1 MKKNSI
7 IAAFLLMALAG
18 CSRVESDVQPQ
29 AAGEEVLTVRFGS
42 ASTRV
47 DFDDEAGAF
56 TWTEGDKV
64 AVHCGA
70 SANGT
75 VDASY
80 KTPTLRRDATDP
92 SVGRLSLILSE
103 GQQRD
108 AYAVYPAASAVA
120 AQWGSPS
127 LQLTYPTEYE
137 VDPAGMGN
145 EAPTPMVAVNDPA
158 ATELTFR
165 HVGGLLRLT
174 LNYVAGETKFITV
187 SMGKQIT
194 GTFTVEDPSGESP
207 SVTGGDSADEVTF
220 ALTGDLAPGFGNT
233 LVLNV
238 PIPSGTYESLTIT
251 ALDADR
257 NALHSYYDEKERQFF
272 PGRGRKQAATLS
284 SLTTPLCLEAAEIAA
299 IHITNPLG
307 LTIEVSND
315 AVNWRSINAAS
326 TEIWL
331 GVGDKLYFRGNNRS
345 YATSYSDET
354 KCTNIRCDGEC
365 YLYGNI
371 MSLVQPLNFDTLTRL
386 TGNYNFA
393 RLFYNSDILIHPSQ
407 HLLLPATTLT
417 PYCYAYLFCDCASL
431 QRAPELPAATLNSYC
446 YYGMFSGCHNL
457 KTPPALNATELKS
470 YSYYQMFSDCIS
482 LEVAPELPAMT
493 LGNYCYAYMFQGC
506 TRLQSAPVL
515 PATKLENSCYAYM
528 FQGCTSL
535 MEAPVLQAMELAKSC
550 YSHMFENCTGLRSP
564 AALPATLL
572 FDNCYE
578 YMFSGCSSLS
588 TVPVLP
594 AEEVAVS
601 CYSRMFTNCTSIT
614 TPPVLP
620 ATTMKSSC
628 YSAMFSGC
636 TSLLTAPQLPALTL
650 ANSCYSTMFESC
662 ESLKVAP
669 ALPATTL
676 APSCYMG
683 MFRYNPSL
691 EVAPVLPAEQLVSGC
706 YTNMFLNCP
715 KLNRIEAFFLTEPV
729 SAFMVAWVSG
739 VSSTGTFVMNRNATW
754 DPSLYRGG
762 NAIPSRWTVET
773 N

>member
-29 AAGEEVLTVRFGS
+29 AAGEEILTVRFGQ

-47 DFDDEAGAF
+47 EFDDEAGAF

-80 KTPTLRRDATDP
+80 KTPKLRRDATDP
-92 SVGRLSLILSE
+92 SLGRLSLILSE
-103 GQQRD
+103 GQQRN

-120 AQWGSPS
+120 TQWGSPS
-127 LQLTYPTEYE
+127 LQVTYPAEYE

-207 SVTGGDSADEVTF
+207 SVTGGDTADEVTF

-307 LTIEVSND
+307 LTIEISDD
-315 AVNWRSINAAS
+315 AVNWRSINAES

-345 YATSYSDET
+345 YATSHSDET
-354 KCTNIRCDGEC
+354 KYTNIRCDGEC

-371 MSLVQPLNFDTLTRL
+371 MSLVQPLNFDTVTRL
-386 TGNYNFA
+386 TLSYNFA
-393 RLFYNSDILIHPSQ
+393 RLFFNSDVMSHPSQ
-407 HLLLPATTLT
+407 HLLLPATALS
-417 PYCYAYLFCDCASL
+417 PSCYAYLFSDCANL
-431 QRAPELPAATLNSYC
+431 QRAPELPATTIASNC
-446 YYGMFSGCHNL
+446 YEGMFSGCHS
-457 KTPPALNATELKS
+457 LKS
-470 YSYYQMFSDCIS
+470 APTLPATTLAGSCYFQMFKDCTA
-482 LEVAPELPAMT
+482 LEVTPELPAT
-493 LGNYCYAYMFQGC
+493 ALQSSCYSRMFQGC
-506 TRLQSAPVL
+506 TSLQSAPVL
-515 PATKLENSCYAYM
+515 PATVMAYSCYYYM
-528 FQGCTSL
+528 FEGCTSL
-535 MEAPVLQAMELAKSC
+535 TTAPALPAMQLANSC
-550 YSHMFENCTGLRSP
+550 YSHMFEKCTNLQLSP
-564 AALPATLL
+564 VLPATSL
-572 FDNCYE
+572 FNNCYE

-588 TVPVLP
+588 AVPVLP
-594 AEEVAVS
+594 AEELAVS
-601 CYSRMFTNCTSIT
+601 CYSRMFSYCTSIT
-614 TPPVLP
+614 APPVLP
-620 ATTMKSSC
+620 ATTMMSSC
-628 YSAMFSGC
+628 YSGMFLGC
-636 TSLLTAPQLPALTL
+636 TSLLTAPQLPSLAL
-650 ANSCYSTMFESC
+650 ASSCYSTMFESC
-662 ESLKVAP
+662 TSLKVAP

-676 APSCYMG
+676 AASCYMG
-683 MFRYNPSL
+683 MFRYNPNL
-691 EVAPVLPAEQLVSGC
+691 EVAPVLPAEQLVNGC
-706 YTNMFLNCP
+706 YTNMFLSCR
-715 KLNRIEAFFLTEPV
+715 KLNRIEAYFLTEPV
-729 SAFMVAWVSG
+729 SAFTVAWVSS
-739 VSSTGTFVMNRNATW
+739 VSPTGTFVMNRNATW
-754 DPSLYRGG
+754 DPSLYRGP
-762 NAIPSRWTVET
+762 NAIPNNWTVET

>member
-18 CSRVESDVQPQ
+18 CSRVETDVQSQ
-29 AAGEEVLTVRFGS
+29 AAGEEILTVRFGQ

-47 DFDDEAGAF
+47 EFDDEAGAF

-80 KTPTLRRDATDP
+80 KTPKLRRDATDP
-92 SVGRLSLILSE
+92 SLGRLSLILSE

-127 LQLTYPTEYE
+127 LQVTYPAEYE

-299 IHITNPLG
+299 VHITNPLG
-307 LTIEVSND
+307 LTIEISND
-315 AVNWRSINAAS
+315 AVNWRSINAES

-345 YATSYSDET
+345 YATYSSF
-354 KCTNIRCDGEC
+354 TNIRCDGEC

-371 MSLVQPLNFDTLTRL
+371 MSLIQPLNFDTLTTL
-386 TGNYNFA
+386 SSSYTFA
-393 RLFYNSDILIHPSQ
+393 HLFENSNVLSHPTQ
-407 HLLLPATTLT
+407 RLLLPATKLSSS
-417 PYCYAYLFCDCASL
+417 CYSYLFKDCASL
-431 QRAPELPAATLNSYC
+431 QRAPELPATTLAGSCYTYMFSGCTSLTTAPELPAKKMESNCYSDMFIGCTSLTEAPDLPATTLAISCYSGMFSGCSSLTEAPALPVEKLENSCYSSMFYGCTSLQRAPELPSMTLASGCYYYMFNGCTSLTNAPVLPATKLTTSC
-446 YYGMFSGCHNL
+446 YYGMFSGC
-457 KTPPALNATELKS
+457 TALAE
-470 YSYYQMFSDCIS
+470 
-482 LEVAPELPAMT
+482 
-493 LGNYCYAYMFQGC
+493 
-506 TRLQSAPVL
+506 APVL
-515 PATKLENSCYAYM
+515 PSEKMESSCYASM
-528 FQGCTSL
+528 FRECS
-535 MEAPVLQAMELAKSC
+535 ALA
-550 YSHMFENCTGLRSP
+550 
-564 AALPATLL
+564 A
-572 FDNCYE
+572 
-578 YMFSGCSSLS
+578 
-588 TVPVLP
+588 
-594 AEEVAVS
+594 
-601 CYSRMFTNCTSIT
+601 
-614 TPPVLP
+614 
-620 ATTMKSSC
+620 
-628 YSAMFSGC
+628 
-636 TSLLTAPQLPALTL
+636 
-650 ANSCYSTMFESC
+650 
-662 ESLKVAP
+662 AP

-676 APSCYMG
+676 ANNCYAS
-683 MFRYNPSL
+683 MFYECASL
-691 EVAPVLPAEQLVSGC
+691 VSVPERLPATELAKGCYSHMFHGCSKLETAPILPAEELVADC
-706 YTNMFLNCP
+706 YNYMFLSSS
-715 KLNRIEAFFLTEPV
+715 KVNRIEALFLTAPV
-729 SAFMVAWVSG
+729 DAFMAGWVSG
-739 VSSTGTFVMNRNATW
+739 VSYTGTFVMNRNATW
-754 DPSLYRGG
+754 DPDVYRGG
-762 NAIPSRWTVET
+762 NAIPNNWTVET